1 MKGGLYFW
9 IQGINVQMN
18 HCINE
23 GFLVVVLTNNNT
35 NLVLS

>member
-1 MKGGLYFW
+1 MNGGLYFL

-23 GFLVVVLTNNNT
+23 GFWW
-35 NLVLS
+35 